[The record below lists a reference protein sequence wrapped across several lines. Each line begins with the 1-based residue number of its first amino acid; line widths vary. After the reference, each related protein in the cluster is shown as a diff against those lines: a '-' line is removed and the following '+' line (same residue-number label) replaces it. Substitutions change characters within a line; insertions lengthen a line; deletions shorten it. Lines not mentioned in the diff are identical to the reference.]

1 MRNFGSVNG
10 DANEL
15 VYAQNLVW
23 QQMAYV
29 HTYYQTM
36 T

>member
-10 DANEL
+10 DANEIS
-15 VYAQNLVW
+15 YAQNLVW

-29 HTYYQTM
+29 RTYDKRM